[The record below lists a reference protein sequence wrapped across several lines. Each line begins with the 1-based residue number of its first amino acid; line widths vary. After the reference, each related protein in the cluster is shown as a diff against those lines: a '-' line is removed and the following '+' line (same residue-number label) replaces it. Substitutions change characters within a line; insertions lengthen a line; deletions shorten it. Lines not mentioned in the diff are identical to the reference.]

1 MRFSVIFALA
11 AVGAATF
18 PALGVAQETP
28 TQPAAVAPAAPGAPA
43 SRGHHGFMAALR
55 GVNLSDQQKA
65 QIKQLVT
72 QYRQAHPKGSAP
84 DRAGR
89 QQLRTEI
96 LNVLTP
102 QQRAQ
107 FDANIARMRAERRN
121 QPAPQGPFAPTP
133 TPF

>member
-1 MRFSVIFALA
+1 LRLSAIFALA

-18 PALGVAQETP
+18 PVLGAAQEAP
-28 TQPAAVAPAAPGAPA
+28 AQPAAVAPAV
-43 SRGHHGFMAALR
+43 RTGHAQHGFMAALR

-65 QIKQLVT
+65 QIKQLVA

-89 QQLRTEI
+89 RQLRTQI
-96 LNVLTP
+96 LNVLAP
-102 QQRAQ
+102 QQRTQ
-107 FDANIARMRAERRN
+107 FDANLARMRAERRN
-121 QPAPQGPFAPTP
+121 QAAAPQGPFTPTP